1 MSCLSLKYRRPSI
14 NQTKTPAR
22 HLLTFSIVGAATK
35 NLQIF
40 KLCNNS
46 NNSNKNQEARPLMK
60 TTLKKEWLLPLVWI
74 VAIVFKVN
82 SYTLFGDLENTLVLG
97 AIFSF
102 LFFAIML
109 TAFAVVRHA
118 DELAEI
124 LGEPLGTLILT
135 MSVIIIEVSIISA
148 VMLTG
153 TDSPTMARDTMYS
166 VIMIIMNGLVGFA
179 LLIGGLKHKEQI
191 YNLQGTNTF
200 LAIILPLSVIGLI
213 LPTYTHATNTPTFS
227 LGQSIVVGVSTI
239 GLYLVFLAVQTIKH
253 RGYFD
258 HPGAGASPV
267 AGANAPE
274 QLAHHEQTE
283 HKSSKGLLYHGVLLL
298 AYLVPVVLLAK
309 SIAIPVEHGI
319 ATLGLPVAL
328 GGFVIA
334 ALVLSPEALGAMQSA
349 MKNQLQR
356 SINIFLGS
364 VAATIGLTVP
374 AVLAISVLTGEP
386 LILGLDSEQAL
397 LLGLTL
403 AVSMITYTS
412 GRTNILLGAV
422 HLVLFS
428 TYLMLI
434 FDTTP

>member
-1 MSCLSLKYRRPSI
+1 MIAQFNQFCAVVRCQQIKRGEGDSKSQYPLTSLKC
-14 NQTKTPAR
+14 
-22 HLLTFSIVGAATK
+22 F
-35 NLQIF
+35 
-40 KLCNNS
+40 NS
-46 NNSNKNQEARPLMK
+46 RMK
-60 TTLKKEWLLPLVWI
+60 KIIKQEWLLPLVWI
-74 VAIVFKVN
+74 VAIVFKIFGDG
-82 SYTLFGDLENTLVLG
+82 LFGDLSDMLSLG
-97 AIFSF
+97 VIFAF
-102 LFFAIML
+102 LFFMIML

-118 DELAEI
+118 DELAEM

-135 MSVIIIEVSIISA
+135 LSVIIIEVSIIGA
-148 VMLTG
+148 VMITG

-166 VIMIIMNGLVGFA
+166 VIMIVMNGMVGFA
-179 LLIGGLKHKEQI
+179 LLFGGLKHKEQV

-213 LPTYTHATNTPTFS
+213 LPTYTHSTEAATFS
-227 LGQSIVVGVSTI
+227 WGQSIVVGVSTFC
-239 GLYLVFLAVQTIKH
+239 LYGVFLAVQTIKH

-258 HPGAGASPV
+258 HPVTDPVLGLGVHSPEKQ
-267 AGANAPE
+267 E
-274 QLAHHEQTE
+274 QLAQQEQAEQLEHE
-283 HKSSKGLLYHGVLLL
+283 KSKGLTYHGLLLL

-334 ALVLSPEALGAMQSA
+334 ALVLSPEALGAMEAA

-356 SINIFLGS
+356 AINIFLGS

-374 AVLAISVLTGEP
+374 AVLAISVISGEP
-386 LILGLDSEQAL
+386 LLLGLDTDRGL
-397 LLGLTL
+397 LLALTL
-403 AVSMITYTS
+403 AVSMITYNS

-422 HLVLFS
+422 HLVLFA

-434 FDTTP
+434 FDITP

>member
-1 MSCLSLKYRRPSI
+1 
-14 NQTKTPAR
+14 
-22 HLLTFSIVGAATK
+22 
-35 NLQIF
+35 
-40 KLCNNS
+40 
-46 NNSNKNQEARPLMK
+46 MK
-60 TTLKKEWLLPLVWI
+60 TAIKKEWLLPLVWI
-74 VAIVFKVN
+74 VAIVFKT
-82 SYTLFGDLENTLVLG
+82 YGEALFGDLENIVTLSV
-97 AIFSF
+97 IFTF

-135 MSVIIIEVSIISA
+135 LSVIIIEVSIIAA

-153 TDSPTMARDTMYS
+153 SDSPTMARDTMYS
-166 VIMIIMNGLVGFA
+166 VIMIVMNGMVGFA
-179 LLIGGLKHKEQI
+179 LLFGGLKHKEQI

-213 LPTYTHATNTPTFS
+213 LPTYTHSTLTPTFS
-227 LGQSIVVGVSTI
+227 WGQSIVVGLSTI
-239 GLYLVFLAVQTIKH
+239 CLYGVFLAVQTVKH
-253 RGYFD
+253 QGYFN
-258 HPGAGASPV
+258 HPVSDTP
-267 AGANAPE
+267 ANDINSPE
-274 QLAHHEQTE
+274 QVE
-283 HKSSKGLLYHGVLLL
+283 HNSSHGLLYHGLLLL

-328 GGFVIA
+328 GGFIIA
-334 ALVLSPEALGAMQSA
+334 ALVLSPEALGAMEAA

-356 SINIFLGS
+356 AINIFLGS

-374 AVLAISVLTGEP
+374 AVLAISVITGEP
-386 LILGLDSEQAL
+386 LILGLDTEHAL

-403 AVSMITYTS
+403 AVSMITYNS

-422 HLVLFS
+422 HLVLFA

-434 FDTTP
+434 FDHSP

>member
-1 MSCLSLKYRRPSI
+1 M
-14 NQTKTPAR
+14 
-22 HLLTFSIVGAATK
+22 
-35 NLQIF
+35 
-40 KLCNNS
+40 
-46 NNSNKNQEARPLMK
+46 MK
-60 TTLKKEWLLPLVWI
+60 TTMKKEWLLPVVWI
-74 VAIVFKVN
+74 VAIIFKV
-82 SYTLFGDLENTLVLG
+82 FGDTFFADLDNIVMLSV
-97 AIFSF
+97 IFAF
-102 LFFAIML
+102 LFFAILL

-118 DELAEI
+118 DELAEM

-135 MSVIIIEVSIISA
+135 LSVIIIEVSIISA

-166 VIMIIMNGLVGFA
+166 VIMIVMNGMVGFA
-179 LLIGGLKHKEQI
+179 LLFGGLKHKEQI

-213 LPTYTHATNTPTFS
+213 LPTYTHATDMPTFS
-227 LGQSIVVGVSTI
+227 LSQSIVVGVSTI
-239 GLYLVFLAVQTIKH
+239 GLYGVFLAVQTVKH
-253 RGYFD
+253 KGYFD
-258 HPGAGASPV
+258 HPTESAEIAAAAHSH
-267 AGANAPE
+267 AQQE
-274 QLAHHEQTE
+274 QDTQ
-283 HKSSKGLLYHGVLLL
+283 KGLVYHGVLLL

-334 ALVLSPEALGAMQSA
+334 ALVLSPEAVGAMEAA
-349 MKNQLQR
+349 MKNHLQR
-356 SINIFLGS
+356 AINIFLGS

-374 AVLAISVLTGEP
+374 AVLAISVITGEP
-386 LILGLDSEQAL
+386 LILGLDTEHGL
-397 LLGLTL
+397 LLALTL
-403 AVSMITYTS
+403 AVSMITYNS

-434 FDTTP
+434 FDQMP

>member
-1 MSCLSLKYRRPSI
+1 
-14 NQTKTPAR
+14 
-22 HLLTFSIVGAATK
+22 
-35 NLQIF
+35 
-40 KLCNNS
+40 
-46 NNSNKNQEARPLMK
+46 MK
-60 TTLKKEWLLPLVWI
+60 TILKNEWLLPTVWI
-74 VAIVFKVN
+74 VAVVFKLYGN
-82 SYTLFGDLENTLVLG
+82 LFFADLENIVTLSV
-97 AIFSF
+97 IFAF

-118 DELAEI
+118 DALAEM

-135 MSVIIIEVSIISA
+135 LSVIIIEVSIIAA

-166 VIMIIMNGLVGFA
+166 VIMIVMNGMVGFA
-179 LLIGGLKHKEQI
+179 LLFGGLKHKEQI

-213 LPTYTHATNTPTFS
+213 LPAYTHATRGPTFS

-239 GLYLVFLAVQTIKH
+239 CLYGVFLAVQTVKH

-258 HPGAGASPV
+258 HPVVNPGAERGAPSSEQ
-267 AGANAPE
+267 PE
-274 QLAHHEQTE
+274 HNEEHGLAYH
-283 HKSSKGLLYHGVLLL
+283 GLLLV

-334 ALVLSPEALGAMQSA
+334 ALVLSPEALGAMESA

-374 AVLAISVLTGEP
+374 AVLAISVVTGEP
-386 LILGLDSEQAL
+386 IILGLNAEHGL

-403 AVSMITYTS
+403 AVSMITYNS

-422 HLVLFS
+422 HLVLFA

-434 FDTTP
+434 FDH